1 MATGTLPDAGQ
12 ILNALINSILLVDDE
27 LAVHYANPAAQQLL
41 AQSSRKLYGTPLPE
55 LLSYF
60 SLNISLMQE
69 SLNAG
74 QGFTD
79 NEVTLVIDGRSHIL
93 SLTAQRL
100 PDGLILLEMAPMD
113 NQRRLSQEQLQ
124 HAQQVAARDLVRGLA
139 HEIKN
144 PLGGLRGA
152 AQLLSRALPDPSL
165 TEYTKVIIEQ
175 ADRLR
180 NLVDRLLGPQ
190 QPGMHVTESI
200 HKVAERVVKLVS
212 MELPEN
218 VRLLRDYDPS
228 LPEFTHDP
236 DQIEQVLLNIVR
248 NALQALGEDG
258 GFYNVNADM
267 VAGHIAAA
275 IGAHKVVF
283 LTDVDGL
290 YENFEN
296 KDSLISNLTLFEAQ
310 YMVENNIVSTGM
322 IPKLKSCIHA
332 LDSGV
337 FRAHIING
345 ITPHSLLLELLTSTG
360 VGTTMHSTEES
371 CTFDTHPLGNF
382 ASKLLENRQHAVSAM
397 PNNKIF

>member
-1 MATGTLPDAGQ
+1 MKYAKDTRPKGVANKAAEVLVEALPWIKNITGKTVVIKYGGSA
-12 ILNALINSILLVDDE
+12 IVD
-27 LAVHYANPAAQQLL
+27 
-41 AQSSRKLYGTPLPE
+41 
-55 LLSYF
+55 
-60 SLNISLMQE
+60 
-69 SLNAG
+69 
-74 QGFTD
+74 
-79 NEVTLVIDGRSHIL
+79 
-93 SLTAQRL
+93 
-100 PDGLILLEMAPMD
+100 
-113 NQRRLSQEQLQ
+113 EQLRADVMNDIVLLKIVGVNPVIVHGGGKAITEAMDFLQ
-124 HAQQVAARDLVRGLA
+124 LPVEFKDGQRVTTPEAMDLVRTVLMGKVNQELVEA
-139 HEIKN
+139 LNEHGN
-144 PLGGLRGA
+144 FAVGVSGA
-152 AQLLSRALPDPSL
+152 DAG
-165 TEYTKVIIEQ
+165 VIVAEQ
-175 ADRLR
+175 ASPELGRVGRITRINSPLLDD
-180 NLVDRLLGPQ
+180 LVAGDYIP
-190 QPGMHVTESI
+190 V
-200 HKVAERVVKLVS
+200 VASV
-212 MELPEN
+212 
-218 VRLLRDYDPS
+218 
-228 LPEFTHDP
+228 
-236 DQIEQVLLNIVR
+236 
-248 NALQALGEDG
+248 ALGEDG

-382 ASKLLENRQHAVSAM
+382 ASKLLENRQHAASAT